1 MSVALKYGAPL
12 ASDMRLAGVGV
23 AANDVA
29 RLPVPGALRRGL
41 REVSRDVVP
50 RRKFDLFW
58 AVERAFFP
66 RYFWA
71 VAVGML
77 DDSEADSRD
86 VIDILLADQQ
96 EWADLMLPSQFHD
109 FRNEFAK
116 LVDVA
121 MAVMMD
127 RQIGG
132 GGGWK
137 TSRLMMV
144 GYGLCQLADA
154 HAVDA
159 MFTTRFA
166 KVLNRLA
173 EQHYFI
179 NADEMRACEGAAHK
193 SLRKVIA
200 ALKSRGRFLWLP
212 DYSEARHFDGASY
225 AHADHIANR
234 FEWQVMDCDTGK
246 PVAFVREV
254 NTAEGWLVRLVVG
267 RDGRFVHG
275 PDGAIATEKLVGNF
289 RIERGL

>member
-1 MSVALKYGAPL
+1 MSIALKYGAPL
-12 ASDMRLAGVGV
+12 ASDMRLAGVGL

-50 RRKFDLFW
+50 RRKFDLWF

-77 DDSEADSRD
+77 DDREADSRD
-86 VIDILLADQQ
+86 VIDTLLADQQ

-121 MAVMMD
+121 MAAMVD
-127 RQIGG
+127 RQIGSD
-132 GGGWK
+132 GGWK

-144 GYGLCQLADA
+144 GYGLCQLADD

-159 MFTTRFA
+159 VFTTRFA

-179 NADEMRACEGAAHK
+179 NADEMRGCEGSAHK

-212 DYSEARHFDGASY
+212 DYNEARHVDAGGYVHASRVSDCFDL
-225 AHADHIANR
+225 
-234 FEWQVMDCDTGK
+234 QVIDCDTGK

-254 NTAEGWLVRLVVG
+254 NTHEGWLIRLVVG

-289 RIERGL
+289 RIERGV